1 MVILAPILVILF
13 LPGRGTIHAEGAT
26 RVPPWNRKAAGREE
40 ERTAMSTDGRPR
52 LAVGH
57 VSLEVEDVADAC
69 AFFVRHGMRD
79 IFTGENFGVLELR
92 GGTHLVLSR
101 AETTVEPGLDA
112 PFDLMVDDID
122 EARAEFTG
130 NGVSATEIK
139 RGRIHDTFHIEGP
152 GGYRFA
158 VTSSH
163 AGDREV

>member
-1 MVILAPILVILF
+1 
-13 LPGRGTIHAEGAT
+13 
-26 RVPPWNRKAAGREE
+26 
-40 ERTAMSTDGRPR
+40 MSMDGRPR

-57 VSLEVEDVADAC
+57 VSLEVEDVGDAC

-79 IFTGENFGVLELR
+79 IFKGEDFGVLELR

-101 AETTVEPGLDA
+101 AKATIEPGREA

-122 EARAEFTG
+122 EARAEFTS
-130 NGVSATEIK
+130 NGVTATDIR

-152 GGYRFA
+152 SGYRFA

-163 AGDREV
+163 AGDRAV

>member
-1 MVILAPILVILF
+1 M
-13 LPGRGTIHAEGAT
+13 
-26 RVPPWNRKAAGREE
+26 NRDA
-40 ERTAMSTDGRPR
+40 RPR

-57 VSLEVEDVADAC
+57 VSLEVANVDDTY

-79 IFTGENFGVLELR
+79 IFKGDDFGVLELR

-101 AETTVEPGLDA
+101 ATEAIEPGRKA

-122 EARAEFTG
+122 QARVEFIDA
-130 NGVSATEIK
+130 GVISTEIV
-139 RGRIHDTFHIEGP
+139 RGRIHDTFHIDGP

-163 AGDREV
+163 AGDRPV

>member
-1 MVILAPILVILF
+1 
-13 LPGRGTIHAEGAT
+13 
-26 RVPPWNRKAAGREE
+26 
-40 ERTAMSTDGRPR
+40 MSTDGRPR

-57 VSLEVEDVADAC
+57 VSLEVEDVGDAY

-79 IFTGENFGVLELR
+79 IFRSDNFGVLELR
-92 GGTHLVLSR
+92 GGTHLVLKR
-101 AETTVEPGLDA
+101 ARAAIEPGREA

-130 NGVSATEIK
+130 AGVTATEIT

-152 GGYRFA
+152 SGYRFA

-163 AGDREV
+163 AGDRAV

>member
-1 MVILAPILVILF
+1 
-13 LPGRGTIHAEGAT
+13 
-26 RVPPWNRKAAGREE
+26 
-40 ERTAMSTDGRPR
+40 MSTDGRPR

-57 VSLEVEDVADAC
+57 VNLQVEDVGEAC

-79 IFTGENFGVLELR
+79 IFTGEDFGVLELR

-101 AETTVEPGLDA
+101 AKEKIEPGRKA

-122 EARAEFTG
+122 EARAEFTST
-130 NGVSATEIK
+130 GVNATDIT

-152 GGYRFA
+152 SGYRFA

>member
-1 MVILAPILVILF
+1 
-13 LPGRGTIHAEGAT
+13 
-26 RVPPWNRKAAGREE
+26 
-40 ERTAMSTDGRPR
+40 MSTDERPR

-57 VSLEVEDVADAC
+57 VSLEVEDVGDAYE
-69 AFFVRHGMRD
+69 FFVRHGMRD
-79 IFTGENFGVLELR
+79 IFKGDDFGVLELR

-101 AETTVEPGLDA
+101 SKERVEAGRKA

-122 EARAEFTG
+122 AACAEFT
-130 NGVSATEIK
+130 NAGVSATDIK

-163 AGDREV
+163 AGDRAV

>member
-1 MVILAPILVILF
+1 
-13 LPGRGTIHAEGAT
+13 
-26 RVPPWNRKAAGREE
+26 
-40 ERTAMSTDGRPR
+40 MSMDGRPR

-57 VSLEVEDVADAC
+57 VSLEVEDVTGAY
-69 AFFVRHGMRD
+69 AFFVRHGMRG
-79 IFTGENFGVLELR
+79 IFKGEDFGVLELR

-101 AETTVEPGLDA
+101 AKATIEPGRKA

-130 NGVSATEIK
+130 AGVAATEIT

-163 AGDREV
+163 AGDRAV

>member
-1 MVILAPILVILF
+1 
-13 LPGRGTIHAEGAT
+13 
-26 RVPPWNRKAAGREE
+26 
-40 ERTAMSTDGRPR
+40 MSTDERPR

-57 VSLEVEDVADAC
+57 VSLEVEDVVDAYE
-69 AFFVRHGMRD
+69 FFVRHGMRD
-79 IFTGENFGVLELR
+79 IFKGDDFGVLELR

-101 AETTVEPGLDA
+101 SKEGVEPGRKA

-122 EARAEFTG
+122 TARVEFTDA
-130 NGVSATEIK
+130 GVSATEIT

-163 AGDREV
+163 AGDRAV

>member
-1 MVILAPILVILF
+1 MS
-13 LPGRGTIHAEGAT
+13 
-26 RVPPWNRKAAGREE
+26 AG
-40 ERTAMSTDGRPR
+40 ERPK

-57 VSLEVEDVADAC
+57 VSLEVEDVGAAY

-79 IFTGENFGVLELR
+79 IFKGEEFGVLELR
-92 GGTHLVLSR
+92 GGTHLVLKCSKER
-101 AETTVEPGLDA
+101 IEAGRKA

-122 EARAEFTG
+122 EAREEFASA
-130 NGVSATEIK
+130 GVSATDIT

-163 AGDREV
+163 AGDRPV

>member
-1 MVILAPILVILF
+1 
-13 LPGRGTIHAEGAT
+13 
-26 RVPPWNRKAAGREE
+26 
-40 ERTAMSTDGRPR
+40 MSNDERPR

-57 VSLEVEDVADAC
+57 VNLEVEDVGDAY

-79 IFTGENFGVLELR
+79 IFKGEDFGVLELR

-101 AETTVEPGLDA
+101 AEGAVEPGRKA

-122 EARAEFTG
+122 AARVEFTG
-130 NGVSATEIK
+130 AGTTVTEIT

-152 GGYRFA
+152 SGWRFA

-163 AGDREV
+163 AGNRAV

>member
-1 MVILAPILVILF
+1 
-13 LPGRGTIHAEGAT
+13 
-26 RVPPWNRKAAGREE
+26 
-40 ERTAMSTDGRPR
+40 MSADERPR

-57 VSLEVEDVADAC
+57 VSLEVDDVDDAY

-79 IFTGENFGVLELR
+79 IFRGDDFGVLELR
-92 GGTHLVLSR
+92 GGTHLVVSR
-101 AETTVEPGLDA
+101 AKEAVEPGRKA

-122 EARAEFTG
+122 EARGEFTSA
-130 NGVSATEIK
+130 GVSATDIT

-163 AGDREV
+163 AGDRAV

>member
-1 MVILAPILVILF
+1 
-13 LPGRGTIHAEGAT
+13 
-26 RVPPWNRKAAGREE
+26 
-40 ERTAMSTDGRPR
+40 MSTDGRPR

-57 VSLEVEDVADAC
+57 VNLEVGDVGGAY

-79 IFTGENFGVLELR
+79 IFTGEDFGVLELR

-101 AETTVEPGLDA
+101 ARGSIEPGRKA

-122 EARAEFTG
+122 EARAEFTSA
-130 NGVSATEIK
+130 GVAATDIT

-152 GGYRFA
+152 SGYRFA

-163 AGDREV
+163 AGDRVV

>member
-1 MVILAPILVILF
+1 M
-13 LPGRGTIHAEGAT
+13 AEIASLQQDYST
-26 RVPPWNRKAAGREE
+26 NEE
-40 ERTAMSTDGRPR
+40 KTAMSNDERPR

-57 VSLEVEDVADAC
+57 VNLEVEDVGDAC

-79 IFTGENFGVLELR
+79 IFKGEDFGVLELR

-101 AETTVEPGLDA
+101 TGGTVEPGRKA

-122 EARAEFTG
+122 EARAELTSA
-130 NGVSATEIK
+130 GVTATDIT

-152 GGYRFA
+152 SGYRFA

-163 AGDREV
+163 AGDRVV